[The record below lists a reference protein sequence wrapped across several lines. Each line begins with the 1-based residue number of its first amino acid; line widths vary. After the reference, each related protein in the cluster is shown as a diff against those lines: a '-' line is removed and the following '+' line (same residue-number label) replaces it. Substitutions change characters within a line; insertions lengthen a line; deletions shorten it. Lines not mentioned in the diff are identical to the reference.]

1 MHNINRICSLDNDV
15 KIHRNS
21 LLKGITLN
29 LLLKNKQKKVYF
41 SKQGQKSKKVE
52 KGLPFV
58 VTYHSLLYNT

>member
-41 SKQGQKSKKVE
+41 SKRGQKSKKVE

-58 VTYHSLLYNT
+58 VTYHPLLYNT